1 MILLIDALDSFTY
14 NLVQAF
20 ETLGAEV
27 RVERFDAIDL
37 ARAQALGPEA
47 VVLSP
52 GPGHPTGC
60 GAHMALAGSDWD
72 IPMLGVC
79 LGQQA
84 MAAATGGQ
92 VIRAREPL
100 HGEAT
105 AVEHD
110 GADLF
115 QGLPQQLPVGRYHS
129 LIADPATLPAC
140 WKVAAR
146 SAIGEIMAITHRQL
160 PRWGVQFH
168 PESILTP
175 HGPAMVA
182 NFLRLVGM
190 QGKNITA
197 ESAEI
202 RGERGARP

>member
-27 RVERFDAIDL
+27 RVVRHDAITLEEAKAL
-37 ARAQALGPEA
+37 APQA

-52 GPGHPTGC
+52 GPGHPSESPG
-60 GAHMALAGSDWD
+60 HMAIAGSDWKV
-72 IPMLGVC
+72 PVLGVC
-79 LGQQA
+79 LGHQA
-84 MAAATGGQ
+84 LVAATRGR

-105 AVEHD
+105 PLRHEAS
-110 GADLF
+110 GLF
-115 QGLPQQLPVGRYHS
+115 EGLPQNFPVGRYHS
-129 LIADPATLPAC
+129 LIAETRSLPDC
-140 WKVAAR
+140 WRVTGT
-146 SAIGEIMAITHRQL
+146 SPGGEIMAIEHTKL

-175 HGPAMVA
+175 DGPALLK
-182 NFLRLVGM
+182 NFLKLAA
-190 QGKNITA
+190 Q
-197 ESAEI
+197 
-202 RGERGARP
+202 ARIPKEAQ

>member
-27 RVERFDAIDL
+27 TVVRHDAIGL
-37 ARAQALGPEA
+37 AEAMAMSPSA

-52 GPGHPTGC
+52 GPGHPTESP
-60 GAHMALAGSDWD
+60 AHMALAGSDWG

-84 MAAATGGQ
+84 MVAASGGK

-105 AVEHD
+105 PLTHD
-110 GADLF
+110 GKGLF
-115 QGLPQQLPVGRYHS
+115 EGLPQGLPVGRYHS
-129 LIADPATLPAC
+129 LIAEPESLPAC
-140 WKVAAR
+140 WRIAGT
-146 SAIGEIMAITHRQL
+146 SPLGEIMAITHRSL
-160 PRWGVQFH
+160 PRWAVQFH

-175 HGPAMVA
+175 DGPAMVR
-182 NFLRLVGM
+182 NFLNLVENR
-190 QGKNITA
+190 K
-197 ESAEI
+197 
-202 RGERGARP
+202 